1 MTKILL
7 KKHDY
12 EKEIINLCLSSFNF
26 EFLFSYYEFSRLKI
40 SGWLE
45 DADNQRDMVKS
56 LGRSTGI
63 NFECLLF
70 FIRKIKLWS

>member
-45 DADNQRDMVKS
+45 DADN
-56 LGRSTGI
+56 
-63 NFECLLF
+63 
-70 FIRKIKLWS
+70 